1 MNLEHTILFNQSAE
15 QCRSIGRR
23 GGLRSARNR
32 RLRAASQ
39 VRAAREVNPETH
51 QETMQEARERIDDL
65 CPWLHG
71 IESQSRRRRSA

>member
-32 RLRAASQ
+32 RLRKAGEVPA
-39 VRAAREVNPETH
+39 VREVNPPNE
-51 QETMQEARERIDDL
+51 ETMQEARERIDDL
-65 CPWLHG
+65 CPWLRG
-71 IESQSRRRRSA
+71 IES